1 MFLHA
6 GIDTKKK
13 STKEL
18 LREARRRDG
27 TDEGTMAAKP
37 GGMMWPGL
45 PAGELT
51 KEMSSAISGV
61 KTVKATD
68 VHQAV
73 VSSRDKVYQDY
84 VAKFQALLL
93 EIEQSMQ
100 NQLDTVNRWREKWQ
114 QSVVKVRQL
123 Y

>member
-1 MFLHA
+1 
-6 GIDTKKK
+6 
-13 STKEL
+13 
-18 LREARRRDG
+18 
-27 TDEGTMAAKP
+27 
-37 GGMMWPGL
+37 MMWPGL